1 MAFDKLSSAQD
12 SARQIHLGLI
22 KIAAPTLWRGLT
34 VAAALLWL
42 YGSTLFGLAGDW
54 WRDENYSH
62 GFLVPFIGGYAIWQN
77 RCRLRETPARPVVWL
92 GGAALLFAV
101 ALLFAGTLGAELF
114 VARVSFVAALAG
126 LTLYFGGWA
135 WLMMLAFPIG
145 VFLLA
150 IPIPEIIFNQIA
162 FPLQLLAS
170 DYAARAINAVG
181 IPALREGNVIELAQ
195 MKLQVVEACSGIRSL
210 MSLTTLAVTY
220 AAFAESR
227 WWRRILLVIAVIPI
241 AIISNAARVAGTGVM
256 AYYRGPE
263 AAEGF
268 QHAFSGWI
276 VFVVA
281 LVMLMLVARL
291 LGFASRFLP
300 EKYR

>member
-1 MAFDKLSSAQD
+1 MALDNLGPLNNSI
-12 SARQIHLGLI
+12 RHVQIGEV
-22 KIAAPTLWRGLT
+22 KIPAATLWRGLA

-42 YGSTLFGLAGDW
+42 YSSTLWRLAGDW
-54 WRDENYSH
+54 WADENYSH
-62 GFLVPFIGGYAIWQN
+62 GFLVPAIGGYAIWQN
-77 RCRLRETPARPVVWL
+77 RFRLRETSARPAFWL
-92 GGAALLFAV
+92 GGAAVVGAVLL
-101 ALLFAGTLGAELF
+101 LLAGTLGAELF

-135 WLMMLAFPIG
+135 WLALLAFPIG
-145 VFLLA
+145 IFLLA
-150 IPIPEIIFNQIA
+150 IPIPEIIFNQVA

-170 DYAARAINAVG
+170 DYATRVINALG

-210 MSLTTLAVTY
+210 MSLSTLAVTY

-227 WWRRILLVIAVIPI
+227 WWRRVLLVASVIPI

-256 AYYRGPE
+256 AYYKGAE

-281 LVMLMLVARL
+281 LAMLMAVARL
-291 LGFASRFLP
+291 LMFASRFLP

>member
-1 MAFDKLSSAQD
+1 MALDN
-12 SARQIHLGLI
+12 LGPLNNSVRRVSVGSV
-22 KIAAPTLWRGLT
+22 KISVTSLWRGLA

-42 YGSTLFGLAGDW
+42 YGDTLWRLAEDW
-54 WRDENYSH
+54 WADENYSH
-62 GFLVPFIGGYAIWQN
+62 GFLVPLIGGYAIWQQ
-77 RCRLRETPARPVVWL
+77 RFRLRETPPQPAAWAGGVVTL
-92 GGAALLFAV
+92 GAV
-101 ALLFAGTLGAELF
+101 ALLLAGTLGAELF

-126 LTLYFGGWA
+126 LTLYFGGWT
-135 WLMMLAFPIG
+135 WLKSLLFPIG

-170 DYAARAINAVG
+170 DYAARVINALG

-210 MSLTTLAVTY
+210 MSLATLAVTY

-227 WWRRILLVIAVIPI
+227 WWRRVLLVASVVPI

-268 QHAFSGWI
+268 QHAFSGWL
-276 VFVVA
+276 VFIVA
-281 LVMLMLVARL
+281 LAMLMAVASL
-291 LGFASRFLP
+291 LRFAARFLP